1 MYDRNNII
9 VNAILLWQPDQ
20 NPHSF
25 GYPGANASIGAYHGG
40 TLSQRKELNVFQ
52 QQFIFLV
59 NDMAEVIMHMDILQA
74 GQLEMKLM
82 QILRGITQVTSLRR
96 IMHTFIP
103 I

>member
-1 MYDRNNII
+1 MRFYDGSQIKI
-9 VNAILLWQPDQ
+9 HIASAILVQMHQLVHIMD
-20 NPHSF
+20 
-25 GYPGANASIGAYHGG
+25 G

-82 QILRGITQVTSLRR
+82 QILRGITQVTSLHR
-96 IMHTFIP
+96 IMHIFIP

>member
-1 MYDRNNII
+1 M
-9 VNAILLWQPDQ
+9 AILVQMHQLVHIMDE
-20 NPHSF
+20 
-25 GYPGANASIGAYHGG
+25 

>member
-1 MYDRNNII
+1 MRFYYDSQIKI
-9 VNAILLWQPDQ
+9 HIALAILVQMHQLVHIMD
-20 NPHSF
+20 
-25 GYPGANASIGAYHGG
+25 G

>member
-1 MYDRNNII
+1 MRFYYGSQIKI
-9 VNAILLWQPDQ
+9 HIALAILVQMHQLVHIMD
-20 NPHSF
+20 
-25 GYPGANASIGAYHGG
+25 G